1 MITTDV
7 FIAGAGIA
15 GSIAA
20 LSYAKSARNVVVA
33 DPFIYDGNSKFDY
46 RTTAYLQPSKSFL
59 ELIGVWDCVKDSAM
73 PLEVMKIIDA
83 SGLGDTG
90 QIKSEKNFIS
100 SEISDLPFG
109 WNIKNSLMRTTLQ
122 NLIEHQR
129 NCKLITGIRC
139 LLYTS
144 PSPRDRTR
152 SRMPSSA

>member
-59 ELIGVWDCVKDSAM
+59 ELIGVWDCKRQCYAIRSN
-73 PLEVMKIIDA
+73 E
-83 SGLGDTG
+83 
-90 QIKSEKNFIS
+90 N
-100 SEISDLPFG
+100 
-109 WNIKNSLMRTTLQ
+109 N
-122 NLIEHQR
+122 
-129 NCKLITGIRC
+129 RC
-139 LLYTS
+139 LRVGGYWS
-144 PSPRDRTR
+144 NQK
-152 SRMPSSA
+152 